1 MRTAPRIGSGLVG
14 WRRLTVVAALANA
27 VVLFGYGVTRGDR
40 EALVGAVVMLVGI
53 GLLRVGTGLLG
64 LLVLAALFVNIAF
77 WMFPAAN
84 GNATYRIG
92 PADLLVPGALV
103 AFSLAGFMGAVAGLV
118 HLRDPAA
125 GRGAAAPTG
134 VLAVVFIFAS
144 LGLGLDDNHA
154 APQVAPAGALEVET
168 VNVAFVP
175 DSLRASS
182 GEVQVAVRNRDLFC
196 TPSPSTP
203 SASTSPPRWGDCARP
218 PSRPGPAPTPI
229 TAESPGT
236 PPWGCTARSPS
247 AELVRLAALGIF
259 LLAPRL

>member
-40 EALVGAVVMLVGI
+40 EALGGAVVMLVGI

-103 AFSLAGFMGAVAGLV
+103 AFSLAGFLGAVAGLV
-118 HLRDPAA
+118 HLRDP
-125 GRGAAAPTG
+125 AAAPTG

-144 LGLGLDDNHA
+144 LGLVWAMTDA

-168 VNVAFVP
+168 VNVTFVP

-182 GEVQVAVRNRDLFC
+182 GEVRVAVRNRDLFWH
-196 TPSPSTP
+196 TFTIDALGVDVTAPVGQLR
-203 SASTSPPRWGDCARP
+203 SAAFEARP
-218 PSRPGPAPTPI
+218 GTYSYYCRIPSHATLGMRGTI
-229 TAESPGT
+229 T
-236 PPWGCTARSPS
+236 
-247 AELVRLAALGIF
+247 VR
-259 LLAPRL
+259 